1 MKRIE
6 EVYREILF
14 QGMEKKNNNLTQS
27 YLASAL
33 DMSLSIVN
41 LALKPLKKMNAVKIK
56 QRSFDVID
64 KRKILYYWASIR
76 NLEKDIICKTRVEK
90 PVKEIEAE
98 MPADVIYAAYS
109 AYKFKFKDVP
119 ADYSEVYVYADENEL
134 EIIKKRF
141 PANNKNPNLF
151 ILKKD
156 ENMKEMSLGQIFADL
171 WNLKQWYASDFLKG
185 LEEAFLRKENL
196 QEVRALPFTNQKKAS
211 GKEGRMTFREKNE

>member
-14 QGMEKKNNNLTQS
+14 QGMEKKNNSLTQS

-119 ADYSEVYVYADENEL
+119 ADYSEVYVYSDNAK
-134 EIIKKRF
+134 EIEKRF
-141 PANNKNPNLF
+141 LKNNKVPNLF
-151 ILKKD
+151 VLKKD
-156 ENMKEMSLGQIFADL
+156 KNMKEITTAQIFIDL
-171 WNLKQWYASDFLKG
+171 WNLKEWYAKDFLNAMEARLNG
-185 LEEAFLRKENL
+185 ILE
-196 QEVRALPFTNQKKAS
+196 
-211 GKEGRMTFREKNE
+211 